1 MVLSVAL
8 KIESTV
14 GDSSALYKVGVWIR
28 QQVPEA
34 PETNDEKGAL
44 DNERFWEGTYLL
56 FLRIDDF

>member
-1 MVLSVAL
+1 MVLSVAF

-34 PETNDEKGAL
+34 PEPNDEMGAL